1 MAITPN
7 ERTRLFT
14 ERNNLLKKAN
24 ESLKQRNYLDAALF
38 LEDAIVCSNIIGEEE
53 REKDYYEKIL
63 ECIDNIES
71 IEDSL
76 GTDQELKSEF
86 LKEKNDLILSAQ
98 EAAQNQ
104 EFQKAI
110 GLYRKAVTINLQLK
124 DKTSIWKLSKTIS
137 LLAKKISPT
146 QMLSA
151 FVSGE
156 PQEEKPQV
164 KFAIPIKEPPPQQP
178 VKKELPFFR
187 AIIDKKEEK
196 PQQVMPEKKPDKVIK
211 PKEKEKV
218 EKKDVKQVK
227 PEKLESGKVALPSDV
242 LAEIRNFQHKELE
255 SVSSESKEPKKTAGE
270 PSTLRE
276 FVIEE
281 LKKKVP
287 KK

>member
-1 MAITPN
+1 
-7 ERTRLFT
+7 
-14 ERNNLLKKAN
+14 
-24 ESLKQRNYLDAALF
+24 
-38 LEDAIVCSNIIGEEE
+38 
-53 REKDYYEKIL
+53 
-63 ECIDNIES
+63 
-71 IEDSL
+71 
-76 GTDQELKSEF
+76 
-86 LKEKNDLILSAQ
+86 
-98 EAAQNQ
+98 
-104 EFQKAI
+104 
-110 GLYRKAVTINLQLK
+110 
-124 DKTSIWKLSKTIS
+124 
-137 LLAKKISPT
+137 
-146 QMLSA
+146 MLTA

-196 PQQVMPEKKPDKVIK
+196 PQQVMPEKKLDKVIK

-242 LAEIRNFQHKELE
+242 LAEIRSFQHKELE
-255 SVSSESKEPKKTAGE
+255 SVSPESKEPKKPAGE

-276 FVIEE
+276 FVMEE